1 LKYTSESNARLR
13 KFLQSKYKRHRG
25 NGRDKSRLGYTSGTK
40 TVIAEDCATGSH
52 EGGDNYLG
60 TDGQLD
66 LYMTGSQCQP
76 FSKMG
81 KNGGRADER
90 SDTMRDTVSFIMK
103 RKPTTF
109 IMEQVPN
116 IKSKPHNKF
125 WAKILDKLRSIKTKK
140 DQEFVQA
147 AHEDTQQPGLWCAA
161 NPQKIICCRRSPR
174 HWKSIQQIPHA
185 KDWKAWTYSKA
196 EDFAA

>member
-1 LKYTSESNARLR
+1 MAEFRVPFNVGEDCAGLGTGYLALQRAASRIQRKRMSPIRRGKYTCSLRLKLKYTSESNARLR

-60 TDGQLD
+60 TDGELD

-81 KNGGRADER
+81 KMWQSRRA
-90 SDTMRDTVSFIMK
+90 
-103 RKPTTF
+103 
-109 IMEQVPN
+109 Q
-116 IKSKPHNKF
+116 
-125 WAKILDKLRSIKTKK
+125 
-140 DQEFVQA
+140 
-147 AHEDTQQPGLWCAA
+147 
-161 NPQKIICCRRSPR
+161 
-174 HWKSIQQIPHA
+174 
-185 KDWKAWTYSKA
+185 
-196 EDFAA
+196 

>member
-1 LKYTSESNARLR
+1 MRT
-13 KFLQSKYKRHRG
+13 FLHSKYKKHRG
-25 NGRDKSRLGYTSGTK
+25 NGRDKSYSTK

-52 EGGDNYLG
+52 DGGDKYLG

-125 WAKILDKLRSIKTKK
+125 WANI
-140 DQEFVQA
+140 
-147 AHEDTQQPGLWCAA
+147 
-161 NPQKIICCRRSPR
+161 
-174 HWKSIQQIPHA
+174 
-185 KDWKAWTYSKA
+185 
-196 EDFAA
+196 